1 MANLLIV
8 GASSGIGR
16 ATALRLAQEHRI
28 FAMARREDRLAELE
42 GMGIVPLPF
51 DVENLNEI
59 VPTVKALVKVHGPL
73 AGVIYCAG
81 VQSIKP
87 IRMLK
92 ADEVERLF
100 RINTLAP
107 LFFAKAFASRGVHDI
122 QANPSLTFVS
132 SIAAQKAEKGIVAYG
147 ASKAALDQTVRG
159 LALELAPIR
168 VNAVAPGFLQTEMT
182 ERFAHIYDE
191 AFIEK
196 VRTDYPLGLG
206 SVEDVAELIA
216 FLVSPKARYLTGE
229 VIRIDGGGA
238 L

>member
-1 MANLLIV
+1 MAKLLVV

-28 FAMARREDRLAELE
+28 FAMARREDRLAELKDA
-42 GMGIVPLPF
+42 GITPVPF
-51 DVENLNEI
+51 DVENLDEI
-59 VPTVKALVKVHGPL
+59 VPAVKALAKAHGSL
-73 AGVIYCAG
+73 AGVVYCAG
-81 VQSIKP
+81 MQSVKP

-92 ADEVERLF
+92 AEEVERLF
-100 RINTLAP
+100 RINSLAP
-107 LFFAKAFASRGVHDI
+107 LFFAKAFASRGVHD
-122 QANPSLTFVS
+122 AEAHPSLTFVS

-147 ASKAALDQTVRG
+147 ASKAALDQAVRG
-159 LALELAPIR
+159 LALELAPLR

-182 ERFAHIYDE
+182 ERFAHVYDE

-196 VRTDYPLGLG
+196 VRADYPLGLG

-216 FLVSPKARYLTGE
+216 FLVSPRARYLTGE

>member
-1 MANLLIV
+1 M
-8 GASSGIGR
+8 
-16 ATALRLAQEHRI
+16 
-28 FAMARREDRLAELE
+28 
-42 GMGIVPLPF
+42 
-51 DVENLNEI
+51 
-59 VPTVKALVKVHGPL
+59 
-73 AGVIYCAG
+73 
-81 VQSIKP
+81 
-87 IRMLK
+87 
-92 ADEVERLF
+92 
-100 RINTLAP
+100 
-107 LFFAKAFASRGVHDI
+107 
-122 QANPSLTFVS
+122 
-132 SIAAQKAEKGIVAYG
+132 
-147 ASKAALDQTVRG
+147 DQTVRG